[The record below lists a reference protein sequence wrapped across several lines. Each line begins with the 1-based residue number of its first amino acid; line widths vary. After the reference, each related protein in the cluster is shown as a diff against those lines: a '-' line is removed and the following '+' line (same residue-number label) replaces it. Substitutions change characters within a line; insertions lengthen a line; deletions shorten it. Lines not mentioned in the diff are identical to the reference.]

1 MDGLQRSAISFRRQG
16 SSGLV
21 WDDKFLSGKLNQTK
35 PKDHQQA
42 DEGKRDHR
50 ASQMQRSRSNRE
62 HTYHT
67 VKDVGPTINPPSP
80 KLSACG
86 FCGMLG
92 NPQTTP
98 KLRSTKQE
106 IHRGLLSAI
115 IVVCCFLWAE
125 EIHRGYLFSH
135 TMHAVCFCCLFLLF
149 VCGMVELLIGGVNNS
164 DNDEDDDE
172 DNEDTEEDV
181 DAITTT
187 TSTPPLHKKKT
198 PAISPNPFGSSTLF
212 PVKGT
217 PTSVMIYSSLDSSS
231 EEEEEDEDEN
241 EVTIMDFKVFMVL
254 CFV

>member
-98 KLRSTKQE
+98 KLRSTKLKKNHTIICNTSATNTMTEKKNRVGKAPPENATLKTPENSMMIVEEE

-135 TMHAVCFCCLFLLF
+135 TMHAV
-149 VCGMVELLIGGVNNS
+149 
-164 DNDEDDDE
+164 
-172 DNEDTEEDV
+172 
-181 DAITTT
+181 
-187 TSTPPLHKKKT
+187 
-198 PAISPNPFGSSTLF
+198 
-212 PVKGT
+212 
-217 PTSVMIYSSLDSSS
+217 
-231 EEEEEDEDEN
+231 
-241 EVTIMDFKVFMVL
+241 
-254 CFV
+254 

>member
-98 KLRSTKQE
+98 KLRSTKLKQNNLSQLNWHKKNHTIICNTSATNTMTEKKNRVGKAPPENATLKTPENSMMIVEEE

-115 IVVCCFLWAE
+115 ILLTAVV
-125 EIHRGYLFSH
+125 
-135 TMHAVCFCCLFLLF
+135 F
-149 VCGMVELLIGGVNNS
+149 VLRIAAADL
-164 DNDEDDDE
+164 
-172 DNEDTEEDV
+172 
-181 DAITTT
+181 
-187 TSTPPLHKKKT
+187 
-198 PAISPNPFGSSTLF
+198 
-212 PVKGT
+212 
-217 PTSVMIYSSLDSSS
+217 
-231 EEEEEDEDEN
+231 
-241 EVTIMDFKVFMVL
+241 
-254 CFV
+254 

>member
-98 KLRSTKQE
+98 KLRSTK
-106 IHRGLLSAI
+106 
-115 IVVCCFLWAE
+115 
-125 EIHRGYLFSH
+125 
-135 TMHAVCFCCLFLLF
+135 
-149 VCGMVELLIGGVNNS
+149 LI
-164 DNDEDDDE
+164 
-172 DNEDTEEDV
+172 
-181 DAITTT
+181 
-187 TSTPPLHKKKT
+187 
-198 PAISPNPFGSSTLF
+198 
-212 PVKGT
+212 
-217 PTSVMIYSSLDSSS
+217 DSSKGVEILVHDGRVIDS
-231 EEEEEDEDEN
+231 SC
-241 EVTIMDFKVFMVL
+241 L
-254 CFV
+254 CSSDCCC